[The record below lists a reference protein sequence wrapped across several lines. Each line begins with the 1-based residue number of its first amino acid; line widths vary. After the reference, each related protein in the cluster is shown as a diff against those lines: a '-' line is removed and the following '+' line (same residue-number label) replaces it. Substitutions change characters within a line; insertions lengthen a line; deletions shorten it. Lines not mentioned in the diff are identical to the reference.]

1 MRADGELMEFR
12 LLYPRILRS
21 LSKGGL
27 DMHWNDRRRRFRD
40 IIEGARCIRP
50 GSVHDAL
57 STRIAE
63 DLGFEAG
70 MLGGSVASLAVL
82 GAPDVMVL
90 TLTELADLVLRIN
103 RAGSLP
109 LMVDAD
115 HGFGNALNVRRTVEE
130 LETVGAAGLSIEDTD
145 LPEPYG
151 GDGKARLLSLDEGVG
166 KMRAALA
173 GRQDPDLVI
182 AGRTSAASINGVA
195 DTIER
200 AKAYEEVGVDAIF
213 LIGIN
218 SRSDLDAVSEA
229 VSRPLIIGGVPP
241 ELDDRDYLAARGVR
255 IAFQGHQPI
264 TAAVAAVETTLRA
277 LRDGCHPSEIETS
290 LASPDLMKRLTRVS
304 SYDTMLKRMLG
315 RVSKR

>member
-1 MRADGELMEFR
+1 
-12 LLYPRILRS
+12 
-21 LSKGGL
+21 
-27 DMHWNDRRRRFRD
+27 MHWNDRRRRFRD

-57 STRIAE
+57 SARIAE
-63 DLGFEAG
+63 DLGFETG

-90 TLTELADLVLRIN
+90 TLTELTGLVLRIN
-103 RAGSLP
+103 RAGGLP

-130 LETVGAAGLSIEDTD
+130 LETAGAAGLSIEDTD
-145 LPEPYG
+145 LPEPFG
-151 GDGKARLLSLDEGVG
+151 GDGKARLLSLEEGIG

-182 AGRTSAASINGVA
+182 AGRTSAAGIGGVA
-195 DTIER
+195 DAIER

-229 VSRPLIIGGVPP
+229 VSRPLIIGAVPP
-241 ELDDRDYLAARGVR
+241 ELDDWDYLSARGVR
-255 IAFQGHQPI
+255 IALQEHQPDRCSGCRCRDN
-264 TAAVAAVETTLRA
+264 AARVA
-277 LRDGCHPSEIETS
+277 G
-290 LASPDLMKRLTRVS
+290 RLS
-304 SYDTMLKRMLG
+304 S
-315 RVSKR
+315 V